1 MKKEVQKIDPWE
13 TLEGLPKE
21 QSERVFALMNL
32 PLGTLLTRWEKSQ
45 TYPKEGD
52 EKSGD
57 ILNNDYYD
65 IPYTIRHLLNIPSV
79 EELNAAIKQINQLAE
94 EIDAKLRNHRHDTT
108 KTYSAKA
115 EF

>member
-1 MKKEVQKIDPWE
+1 MKKEVKKIDLWE
-13 TLEGLPKE
+13 TLEGLPEE
-21 QSERVFALMNL
+21 QQERVFDLIDL
-32 PLGTLLTRWEKSQ
+32 PLGTLITRWEKSQ

-65 IPYTIRHLLNIPSV
+65 IPYVIRHLLNIPSV
-79 EELNAAIKQINQLAE
+79 EELNTVIKQMNQLAE